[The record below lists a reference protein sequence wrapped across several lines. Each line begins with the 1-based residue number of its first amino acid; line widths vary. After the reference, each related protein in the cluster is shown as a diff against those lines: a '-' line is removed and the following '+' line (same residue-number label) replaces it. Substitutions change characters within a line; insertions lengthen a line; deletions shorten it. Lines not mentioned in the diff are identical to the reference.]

1 MKSANNRDIRGEGRS
16 ISRCCLNVCDTV
28 GIRAEMEEGYDLQQ
42 AFKPLSDED
51 KKAILRTGSII
62 KEDDDGEGSIPDN
75 IHQRLAALF
84 DQARDRLEAV
94 GRDSFFG

>member
-1 MKSANNRDIRGEGRS
+1 MKSANNTDIRGEGRS
-16 ISRCCLNVCDTV
+16 ISRRCPNVCNTV

-42 AFKPLSDED
+42 SFKPLSDED

-84 DQARDRLEAV
+84 DQAWDRLEAV